1 MLRNMK
7 IGARIIIGFLIG
19 ALLSGVVGFI
29 SVKNLKE
36 MEASEKE
43 MYEKVTVAIAD
54 LQEIS
59 MSYQRMRVNTRDV
72 ILADDPASI
81 ESKKERLYMWKDRM
95 EKALPKFEK
104 TIVKDDMR
112 QLYSEFLSVN
122 TEYQKYLEQFVGA
135 AVENKDDE
143 ALAIMASEGAYNTAT
158 KQQEILDKMVQLKMS
173 AAENQA
179 KTNEANA
186 AKAINTMVTLVVV
199 AVIIAILVGIL
210 IARGIANPVQKL
222 TEASSKLAKGDIDVE
237 IEDNNKDEVG
247 MLSRAFRDMIANIK
261 ENSLVAERM
270 AQGDLSMRV
279 VEKSERDILS
289 KNLNLLSDNI
299 KALVDDAKMLAKAGV
314 EGRLSTRAEAA
325 KHSGEFRA
333 IVDGVNE
340 TLDAVIKPVE
350 EAASVLNEMSK
361 GNLNVEVRGNY
372 KGDHELIK
380 TSLNTT
386 IETLSSYLGEL
397 NYILGEMAN
406 GNLNVS
412 TTVDYKG
419 DFIALKNSLNNIVSS
434 FNDILK
440 EMNSAAEEVASGA
453 RQVSDSSQ
461 ALSEG
466 STEQASAVEE
476 LTASMTQIA
485 AQTKQNAV
493 NANQAN
499 ELAVNAKENAET
511 GNSQMKEMLQSM
523 EEINESSSN
532 ISKIIKVIDE
542 IAFQTNILALN
553 AAVEAARAGQHG
565 KGFAVVAEEVRNLAA
580 RSSNA
585 AKETTVL
592 IEGSIKK
599 VEDGTKIANE
609 TAEALVKIVD
619 GIEQTANLVADIA
632 AASNEQAT
640 AIAQVNTGISQVSDV
655 TQNNSA
661 TAEESAAAS
670 QQLSSQAELL
680 QDMVGKFKLR
690 RGNYQMK
697 RAYEEDDEEEFVQK
711 PKKESGKVRISL
723 SDNEFGKY

>member
-43 MYEKVTVAIAD
+43 MYQKVTVAIAD
-54 LQEIS
+54 LQEVS

-72 ILADDPASI
+72 ILADDPQAI
-81 ESKKERLYMWKDRM
+81 ADKKERVYMWKDRM

-112 QLYSEFLSVN
+112 QLYNEFLEVN
-122 TEYQKYLEQFVGA
+122 TEYQKYLEQFIGA
-135 AVENKDDE
+135 ALENKDDE
-143 ALAIMASEGAYNTAT
+143 ALAIMSSEGAYNTAN
-158 KQQEILDKMVQLKMS
+158 KQQELLDKMVQLKVT
-173 AAENQA
+173 AAESQA

-199 AVIIAILVGIL
+199 AVIIAIVVGIL

-222 TEASSKLAKGDIDVE
+222 TEASSKLAKVDIDVD
-237 IEDNNKDEVG
+237 IEDNSKDEVG
-247 MLSRAFRDMIANIK
+247 MLSRAFKDMVANIK

-350 EAASVLNEMSK
+350 EAAAVLNEMSK

-386 IETLSSYLGEL
+386 IETLSGYLGEL

-412 TTVDYKG
+412 TTMDYRG

-697 RAYEEDDEEEFVQK
+697 RSYEEDEEEEFVQK

>member
-29 SVKNLKE
+29 SVKNLKQ
-36 MEASEKE
+36 MEVSEKD

-81 ESKKERLYMWKDRM
+81 EAKKERLYMWKDRM
-95 EKALPKFEK
+95 EKALPKYEK

-112 QLYSEFLSVN
+112 QLYNEFLSVN
-122 TEYQKYLEQFVGA
+122 AEYQKYLEQFVGA

-143 ALAIMASEGAYNTAT
+143 ATAIMASEGAYNTAN
-158 KQQEILDKMVQLKMS
+158 KQQELLDKMVQLKIS

-179 KTNEANA
+179 KTNEANS
-186 AKAINTMVTLVVV
+186 AKAINTMITLVGA

>member
-1 MLRNMK
+1 MRNMK

-29 SVKNLKE
+29 SVKNLKQ

-43 MYEKVTVAIAD
+43 MYEKVTVSIGD

-59 MSYQRMRVNTRDV
+59 MAYQRMRVNTRDV
-72 ILADDPASI
+72 ILANTPEEIAA
-81 ESKKERLYMWKDRM
+81 KKDRIYMWKDRM
-95 EKALPKFEK
+95 EKGLVKYEK

-112 QLYSEFLSVN
+112 QLYNEFLSVN
-122 TEYQKYLEQFVGA
+122 GEYQKFLEQFVLA
-135 AVENKDDE
+135 AVENDDAR
-143 ALAIMASEGAYNTAT
+143 ALELMSGDAYTVAN
-158 KQQEILDKMVQLKMS
+158 KQQEILDKMVQLKMV

-179 KTNEANA
+179 KTNEANSV
-186 AKAINTMVTLVVV
+186 KAINTMVTLVVV
-199 AVIIAILVGIL
+199 AVIVAVVVGIL
-210 IARGIANPVQKL
+210 IARAIANPIQTL

-237 IEDNNKDEVG
+237 IEDNSKDEVG

-270 AQGDLSMRV
+270 AQGDLSIRV
-279 VEKSERDILS
+279 EEKSERDILS

-299 KALVDDAKMLAKAGV
+299 KALVDDAKMLAKAGID
-314 EGRLSTRAEAA
+314 GRLSTRAEAA
-325 KHSGEFRA
+325 KHSGEFRT

-350 EAASVLNEMSK
+350 EAAAVLNEMSK

-697 RAYEEDDEEEFVQK
+697 RAYEEEDEEEFVQK
-711 PKKESGKVRISL
+711 TKKESGKVRISL

>member
-29 SVKNLKE
+29 SVKNLKQ

-81 ESKKERLYMWKDRM
+81 EAKKERLYMWKDRM

-112 QLYSEFLSVN
+112 QLYSEFLAVN

-247 MLSRAFRDMIANIK
+247 MLSRAFKDMIANIK

>member
-697 RAYEEDDEEEFVQK
+697 RAYEEDDDEEFVQK

>member
-36 MEASEKE
+36 MEASEKD

-72 ILADDPASI
+72 ILANTPEDIAA
-81 ESKKERLYMWKDRM
+81 KKDRIYMWKDRM

-104 TIVKDDMR
+104 TIVKDDIR
-112 QLYSEFLSVN
+112 QLYNEFLTVN

-135 AVENKDDE
+135 AVQNKDDE
-143 ALAIMASEGAYNTAT
+143 ALAIMASEGAYNTSN
-158 KQQEILDKMVQLKMS
+158 KQQELLDKMVQLKVT